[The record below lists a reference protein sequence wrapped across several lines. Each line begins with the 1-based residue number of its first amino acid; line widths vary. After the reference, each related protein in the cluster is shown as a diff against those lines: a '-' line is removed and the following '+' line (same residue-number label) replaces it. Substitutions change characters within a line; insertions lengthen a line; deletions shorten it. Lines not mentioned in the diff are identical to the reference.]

1 MITAES
7 NVPKAFGKSKL
18 MIHGLVR
25 LDHPYGKN
33 GGFPENPGIQ
43 KNKHS
48 GMYRIFSEFAM
59 LESIHANSK
68 ISKFELN
75 LSLSNLEAPG
85 VSTWADFFH
94 GYPPVGNSIAQH
106 RGVPGLGWIL
116 NLEYP

>member
-1 MITAES
+1 
-7 NVPKAFGKSKL
+7 
-18 MIHGLVR
+18 
-25 LDHPYGKN
+25 
-33 GGFPENPGIQ
+33 
-43 KNKHS
+43 
-48 GMYRIFSEFAM
+48 MYRIFSEFAM

-75 LSLSNLEAPG
+75 LSLSNLETPG

-116 NLEYP
+116 NLEYPWRQVAMKENHKSLGSAWWNPREK